1 MKRIFILGL
10 LLVTW
15 AVLLIAG
22 CGGDEKQEAAT
33 QVAADDGSKKTLNIY
48 MWPDIVDPKLIE
60 AFEKQNNCRINYD
73 VISNNEELL
82 AKMQAGGAQYDLI
95 QPSDYMVEIMIKLKM
110 LDKLNQDNI
119 PNKKHLVPFLQKPA
133 YDPTGEYVVPYTW
146 GFTGIVYNK
155 KYVKKEYVKLLM
167 ATDPLKIRMRTNAM
181 LQTTPDTIEDRQLVA
196 VFLTLYDQ
204 ILENHKII
212 NFNSPQKVATQTAFI
227 KEDNYLNWLL
237 DGPAKRVLN
246 MTDGVWKKYE
256 DKCKEERIQQ
266 IINKAQAKAQEK
278 EAEEPQM
285 DNND

>member
-1 MKRIFILGL
+1 MNKDIDNPAIKYVYQLPYHSLWG
-10 LLVTW
+10 
-15 AVLLIAG
+15 IG
-22 CGGDEKQEAAT
+22 EKD
-33 QVAADDGSKKTLNIY
+33 VMLY
-48 MWPDIVDPKLIE
+48 IVDEDFKEQP
-60 AFEKQNNCRINYD
+60 
-73 VISNNEELL
+73 EE
-82 AKMQAGGAQYDLI
+82 GCYI
-95 QPSDYMVEIMIKLKM
+95 QLPEWFAMVDECHILPWICACL
-110 LDKLNQDNI
+110 
-119 PNKKHLVPFLQKPA
+119 
-133 YDPTGEYVVPYTW
+133 
-146 GFTGIVYNK
+146 NK

-227 KEDNYLNWLL
+227 KEGNYLNWLL

-266 IINKAQAKAQEK
+266 IINKAQAKAK
-278 EAEEPQM
+278 ETEEPQM